1 MAGPDV
7 HGAVEGSAAV
17 ARRTVMPRAIP
28 ETTPEFENAR
38 IIERPDGFYW
48 QSKESGEESGPFAS
62 LSDAVDD
69 LEFNADLD
77 IDAPDTLEEAE
88 ADLGVE
94 GYIDPETGELEDP
107 SLPRLGEH

>member
-1 MAGPDV
+1 
-7 HGAVEGSAAV
+7 
-17 ARRTVMPRAIP
+17 MPRAIP
-28 ETTPEFENAR
+28 ESTPEFDNAR

-48 QSKESGEESGPFAS
+48 QSTETGEESGPFRTLA
-62 LSDAVDD
+62 DAVEDM
-69 LEFNADLD
+69 EFNADSEFD
-77 IDAPDTLEEAE
+77 IPDTLEEAE

>member
-1 MAGPDV
+1 
-7 HGAVEGSAAV
+7 
-17 ARRTVMPRAIP
+17 MPRSTR
-28 ETTPEFENAR
+28 ETAPEFDNAR

-48 QSKESGEESGPFAS
+48 QSKETGEESGPFRT
-62 LSDAVDD
+62 LDDAVED
-69 LEFNADLD
+69 LEFSADAEFD
-77 IDAPDTLEEAE
+77 VPDTLEEVE

>member
-1 MAGPDV
+1 
-7 HGAVEGSAAV
+7 
-17 ARRTVMPRAIP
+17 MPRAIP

-48 QSKESGEESGPFAS
+48 QSKETGEESGPFAS

-69 LEFNADLD
+69 LEFNADLEV
-77 IDAPDTLEEAE
+77 DAPDTLEEAE